1 MIIAMTTKIQALKS
15 KPNFI
20 DFCQQKTLDHMQ
32 KLWHL
37 IGPLTHPQSNT
48 TIDPLTGNSQ
58 AWTDLSAI
66 VSEAEMLALDM
77 YSVPFEYRFEF
88 PVVNEAFDPVTMVN
102 SDAFVTGDPMAL
114 AASDCRVRLGITPVV
129 RARDNSDCEMG
140 VVRVMSLGSV
150 LLRMGGHK

>member
-1 MIIAMTTKIQALKS
+1 
-15 KPNFI
+15 
-20 DFCQQKTLDHMQ
+20 
-32 KLWHL
+32 
-37 IGPLTHPQSNT
+37 
-48 TIDPLTGNSQ
+48 
-58 AWTDLSAI
+58 
-66 VSEAEMLALDM
+66 M

-102 SDAFVTGDPMAL
+102 SDAFVTGNPMAL